1 LRRRMHAWV
10 ALPLISFVASTEYD
24 THASSSSYDTH
35 ASSSSY
41 DMHASLIAS
50 TEAVAERVCGGER
63 LTRPG
68 ECPEALWALLQR
80 TWAELPAD
88 RPTFVE
94 VAGALVV
101 LRVNQPS
108 EVHGVE
114 QQVFVAAGAREAQVS
129 SFSYDMHASSSSY
142 DMHVHPPPHMT
153 GMHPPPHMTWK
164 LQMQVSW

>member
-1 LRRRMHAWV
+1 MHACTT
-10 ALPLISFVASTEYD
+10 LPLISFVASTE
-24 THASSSSYDTH
+24 YDTH

-68 ECPEALWALLQR
+68 ECPDALWALLQR
-80 TWAELPAD
+80 MWAERPAD

-142 DMHVHPPPHMT
+142 DMEASDAGILVENTFYKENMIQYDTIYCSPATAVRH
-153 GMHPPPHMTWK
+153 G
-164 LQMQVSW
+164 QN